1 MIHAHPTKWSKR
13 DDEDRQDRSP
23 GGRRFPFDSPS
34 KAISSGKR
42 MRMIMRCTKIVL
54 DLRAEGITSPQY
66 KWLYDEVD
74 KLPGKTITLS
84 IMTMLTNITP
94 DFIAAFIGM

>member
-1 MIHAHPTKWSKR
+1 
-13 DDEDRQDRSP
+13 
-23 GGRRFPFDSPS
+23 
-34 KAISSGKR
+34 
-42 MRMIMRCTKIVL
+42 L
-54 DLRAEGITSPQY
+54 DLRTEGITSPQY

-94 DFIAAFIGM
+94 DFIAAFNGK